1 MRAREFV
8 AEALKPSQYR
18 SMVKGWDSQRLAD
31 IFQRW
36 PGTKN
41 RTATRLYIDL
51 PQNQTLIQPD
61 PQVSNKLKQL
71 GYEVVD
77 YTRGLAK
84 KTTAGNQNPTKIG
97 KILAAAVQQGDN
109 TANAI
114 LQKFQNDPKRGSTRA
129 EYQGVVSRHPYDVA
143 GMSTDRGW
151 TSCQDLSTGTYCVY
165 VPDDIKAGTLVAYM
179 IRTDD
184 PDIKSPVGRILLK
197 PYINKNKQTAYAPHT
212 ETYGTVTKEFEKAV
226 SQFAVW
232 INKQTGVTGL
242 FKINPKVYFDHDGE
256 FDDNDSYINVV
267 DPDASRPEL
276 IKILK
281 KNSNHIKHILDAGI
295 RPDEDLQRLAV
306 SNNGYAIKYIVDA
319 GIEPSKAVQLAA
331 VRDLSSIIEHIVN
344 AGIQPDKEVQMA
356 AVNRNPGNIRYLAKA
371 GIQPDEEVQIAAV
384 SGSDN
389 GINIRYIIDAGITP
403 SEDVQIAAVGGLA
416 EEAIYFITNAG
427 IELSEKVQLA
437 AMKKYAWVKITYIIK
452 AVGRPSERV
461 QLAAVDNDGDAIES
475 IIDAGIEPSKAVV
488 EKAKENGWRGEYK
501 K

>member
-1 MRAREFV
+1 MRAREFA

-18 SMVKGWDSQRLAD
+18 RLVKGWDSSRLAD
-31 IFQRW
+31 IFQQW
-36 PGTKN
+36 PGEKN

-51 PQNQTLIQPD
+51 PATQTVTPPN
-61 PQVSNKLKQL
+61 PQVSNKLQQL

-77 YTRGLAK
+77 YTRGLARK
-84 KTTAGNQNPTKIG
+84 KDGNQNPTKIG
-97 KILAAAVQQGDN
+97 KILSAAVQKGDDEAN
-109 TANAI
+109 TA
-114 LQKFQNDPKRGSTRA
+114 LQQFQNDPKRGATRA
-129 EYQGVVSRHPYDVA
+129 EYQGVISRHPYDIA

-151 TSCQDLSTGTYCVY
+151 TSCQDLVGGSRCQY
-165 VPDDIKAGTLVAYM
+165 VPRDIKAGTLVAYM
-179 IRTDD
+179 IKKDD
-184 PDIKSPVGRILLK
+184 VDIKAPVGRILLK
-197 PYINKNKQTAYAPHT
+197 PYINDKNQTAYAPHT

-242 FKINPKVYFDHDGE
+242 FKINPKVYFNHGK

-267 DPDASRPEL
+267 APDASRPEL

-306 SNNGYAIKYIVDA
+306 SNNGDAIKYIVDA

-344 AGIQPDKEVQMA
+344 AGIQPDKEVQIA
-356 AVNRNPGNIRYLAKA
+356 AVNRNPSNIRYLVKA

-403 SEDVQIAAVGGLA
+403 SEDVQIAAVRGGLLSP
-416 EEAIYFITNAG
+416 AIYFITNAG
-427 IELSEKVQLA
+427 IELSERVQLA
-437 AMKKYAWVKITYIIK
+437 AMKENAWMNIRYIIK
-452 AVGRPSERV
+452 AGVRPSERV
-461 QLAAVDNDGDAIES
+461 QLAAVDNDGDAIEN